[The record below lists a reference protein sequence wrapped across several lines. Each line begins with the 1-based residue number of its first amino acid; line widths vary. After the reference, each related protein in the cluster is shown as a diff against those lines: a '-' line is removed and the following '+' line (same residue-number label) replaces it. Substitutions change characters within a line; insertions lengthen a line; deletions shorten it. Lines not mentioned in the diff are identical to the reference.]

1 MTACSKLSAFSCLPG
16 QTDECLFSAQVREP
30 CLWVQSASLASVLP
44 SDEVNHFILRIRTLS
59 CLCLFLELKYFRPML
74 FFYLLIVFCFLMF
87 MVHRDVWLIFDHG
100 CIILVISFYIYS
112 VTASALE
119 QRNLQS
125 MNLQH
130 SFYWKYSN
138 FL

>member
-1 MTACSKLSAFSCLPG
+1 
-16 QTDECLFSAQVREP
+16 
-30 CLWVQSASLASVLP
+30 
-44 SDEVNHFILRIRTLS
+44 
-59 CLCLFLELKYFRPML
+59 
-74 FFYLLIVFCFLMF
+74 MF

-112 VTASALE
+112 VTAIALE

-130 SFYWKYSN
+130 SLLEVLQFPLK
-138 FL
+138 